1 MRRRLSD
8 LADANRKVA
17 EYENKLTLIS
27 QEVERLN
34 GNLRNKL
41 DEISS
46 LEQKNRTLVQE
57 IEMLR
62 RKNSENEMVIVQ
74 EWQTKYNR
82 ILQDNDDLRKRLTEL
97 SEVNRKIAEYENQ
110 IALLSQEI
118 ERLNAMLRN
127 KTDELRQRE
136 SEIEVLKRR
145 NSELEY
151 SITQEWTIKVNRMN
165 QENEELRRRVSD
177 LGEVNRKLSEYENK
191 ITLLSN
197 EIERLNMNLKKKVD
211 EL

>member
-97 SEVNRKIAEYENQ
+97 SEVNRKVAEYENQ

>member
-1 MRRRLSD
+1 M
-8 LADANRKVA
+8 A

-62 RKNSENEMVIVQ
+62 RKNSENEILIVQ

-97 SEVNRKIAEYENQ
+97 SEVNRKVAEYENQ

-197 EIERLNMNLKKKVD
+197 EIERLNMNLKNKVD

>member
-1 MRRRLSD
+1 M
-8 LADANRKVA
+8 A

-62 RKNSENEMVIVQ
+62 RKNSENEILIVQ

-97 SEVNRKIAEYENQ
+97 SEVSRKVAEYESR
-110 IALLSQEI
+110 IVSLS
-118 ERLNAMLRN
+118 
-127 KTDELRQRE
+127 
-136 SEIEVLKRR
+136 
-145 NSELEY
+145 
-151 SITQEWTIKVNRMN
+151 
-165 QENEELRRRVSD
+165 
-177 LGEVNRKLSEYENK
+177 G
-191 ITLLSN
+191 
-197 EIERLNMNLKKKVD
+197 
-211 EL
+211 

>member
-62 RKNSENEMVIVQ
+62 RKNSENEILIVQ

-97 SEVNRKIAEYENQ
+97 SEVNRKVAEYENQ

>member
-1 MRRRLSD
+1 M
-8 LADANRKVA
+8 A

-97 SEVNRKIAEYENQ
+97 SEVNRKVAEYENQ

>member
-197 EIERLNMNLKKKVD
+197 EIERLNMNLKNKVD